1 MIDSLSLLSGS
12 LDPLFLF
19 MYAIHFVILG
29 LAVWRISRLLSSE
42 RGPFAI
48 SEKIRHLCGVRYTD
62 RVITD
67 SELSKL
73 ISCPACTS
81 VWLGAIASVLY
92 ITLGIAIVWIAL
104 PFALSAFA
112 IIVGSLVDKQ

>member
-1 MIDSLSLLSGS
+1 VNNTLLSGS

-19 MYAIHFVILG
+19 ILG
-29 LAVWRISRLLSSE
+29 LAAWRFARLLSSE

-48 SEKIRHLCGVRYTD
+48 FEKVRRLCGVRYENGF
-62 RVITD
+62 VVTD

-73 ISCPACTS
+73 ISCPDCNS

>member
-1 MIDSLSLLSGS
+1 MNNTLLSGS
-12 LDPLFLF
+12 LGPLFLF
-19 MYAIHFVILG
+19 ILG
-29 LAVWRISRLLSSE
+29 LAVWRFARLLSSE

-48 SEKIRHLCGVRYTD
+48 FEKIRHLCGVRYTD
-62 RVITD
+62 YGVYTD
-67 SELSKL
+67 SELGKL
-73 ISCPACTS
+73 ISCPDCNS

>member
-1 MIDSLSLLSGS
+1 MNNTLLSGS
-12 LDPLFLF
+12 LAPLFLF

-42 RGPFAI
+42 RGPYALL
-48 SEKIRHLCGVRYTD
+48 EKIRHLCGVRYTD
-62 RVITD
+62 HGVTTR

-73 ISCPACTS
+73 ISCPDCNS

-92 ITLGIAIVWIAL
+92 IILGIAIVWIAL